1 MDTLISFCSCCGHGV
16 SMQIPATDD
25 RERPVCDN
33 CGHIHYQN
41 PRVIVCALP
50 CHEDRVLL
58 CRRAIEPQY
67 GLWTLPG
74 GFMENGESTLD
85 AAVRETLEEACAR
98 IRIEELYSLYN
109 VIHINQVHLFFRAR
123 LQDLN
128 FAPGDESLEVALF
141 SASEAPWNAI
151 AFPAVASTLR
161 HYFSD
166 LPTQRFPLRLADV
179 LVGNN
184 NERLIRAHN
193 FSQDEGFA

>member
-1 MDTLISFCSCCGHGV
+1 MDTVISFCPRCGNPA
-16 SMQIPATDD
+16 SLRIPATDD
-25 RERPVCDN
+25 RERSVCDS

-50 CHEDRVLL
+50 CHEDKVLL

-67 GLWTLPG
+67 GLWTVPG

-85 AAVRETLEEACAR
+85 AAVRETLEEACAN
-98 IRIEELYSLYN
+98 ISIQELYSLYN

-123 LQDLN
+123 LENLD
-128 FAPGDESLEVALF
+128 FAPGHESLETRLF
-141 SASEAPWNAI
+141 SHSEVPWNAI

-179 LVGNN
+179 VLGAN
-184 NERLIRAHN
+184 NERLIRPHN
-193 FSQDEGFA
+193 FRLDGSPA